1 MAINKI
7 KLLMGLESAIGNAAN
22 VAGQLLFTTDE
33 GHIYFD
39 TDGTP
44 EGRKLLYKDA
54 IDDIT
59 ALEGLVGTKS
69 VATQIQEAID
79 AMTKPPEEGGTAPAV
94 TLVTEVKAG
103 DGVKVDS
110 TTASKPVVSIKLR
123 ATDNIIKFDTDGSMY
138 VAPED
143 AKDYTVTVD
152 EVTESLPDG
161 VAKAYTIKQTATG
174 LNKTINIPADMV
186 VSSGTVITYTD
197 EDKPTGVTTAGTY
210 LVLTLANATSDKVYI
225 NVGDLIEY
233 VTSGSE
239 ATDDIVVVVSADHKV
254 TATLSTAIKASLALA
269 DTAVQPSEL
278 ATAKETNKYIAG
290 ITVAADG
297 TITIEKET
305 LPDVTGLE
313 WGTF

>member
-1 MAINKI
+1 MATNKI

-39 TDGTP
+39 TDGTS

-79 AMTKPPEEGGTAPAV
+79 AMTKPPEGGTAPAV

-152 EVTESLPDG
+152 EVTKSLPDG

-254 TATLSTAIKASLALA
+254 TATLSTAVKASLALA

-290 ITVAADG
+290 ITVADDG